1 MSSVTSCQVTTV
13 TQSQMQHCYYAPRTG
28 QHAEKAYQP
37 NQGDP
42 APPVS
47 SVPTS
52 AGRPG
57 IIVILDTT
65 IYNRNP
71 GKQSRVQLIDFDGLL
86 GYNGGVC
93 PDPLKVQEILTKH
106 PELIIADATGATPFV
121 AVVGVE
127 IGQRVTVRPM
137 TGGTMAQAIRK
148 LEYTSCNCQPPL
160 S

>member
-1 MSSVTSCQVTTV
+1 MASCQVTTV
-13 TQSQMQHCYYAPRTG
+13 TQAQMQHCYYCPRTG

-47 SVPTS
+47 PVPTFS
-52 AGRPG
+52 GRFG

-86 GYNGGVC
+86 GYNGGIC
-93 PDPLKVQEILTKH
+93 PDPLKVQQILSAH
-106 PELIIADATGATPFV
+106 PELIVADATGATPFV
-121 AVVGVE
+121 AVAALE
-127 IGQRVTVRPM
+127 RPMRVTVRPM
-137 TGGTMAQAIRK
+137 IGGTMAVALKQID
-148 LEYTSCNCQPPL
+148 YTGCNCQPPL
-160 S
+160 F

>member
-1 MSSVTSCQVTTV
+1 MASCQVTTV
-13 TQSQMQHCYYAPRTG
+13 KQSDMQHCYYAPRTG

-47 SVPTS
+47 SVPTVV
-52 AGRPG
+52 GRAG

-65 IYNRNP
+65 LYNRNP

-93 PDPLKVQEILTKH
+93 PDPLKVQQILTQH
-106 PELIIADATGATPFV
+106 PELILADAAGATPFV
-121 AVVGVE
+121 AVVEAEVSK
-127 IGQRVTVRPM
+127 RVTVRPM
-137 TGGTMAQAIRK
+137 IGGTMAQAINK
-148 LEYTSCNCQPPL
+148 ANYTGCNCQPPL
-160 S
+160 FG